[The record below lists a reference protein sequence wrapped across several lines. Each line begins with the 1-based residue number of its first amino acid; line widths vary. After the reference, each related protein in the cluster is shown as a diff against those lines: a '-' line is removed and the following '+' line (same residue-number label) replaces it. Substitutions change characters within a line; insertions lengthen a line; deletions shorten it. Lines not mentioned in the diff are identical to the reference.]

1 MPSGILEFPWSIA
14 LSNNFTDRF
23 WVYAEQGL
31 LDFSENIIVAP
42 EPNPTFNIKIMHRTI
57 LGDTVIFSYP
67 LRKYRGTD
75 GVASNITINSSA
87 KCKRRPVHA
96 IGHDTSVSLPTIV
109 GTCTYTWLD
118 CLLTI
123 YIVNATY
130 PQLEEES
137 LAFLYSAFQS
147 SEVLLKHHVAGSVRT
162 ASDQVLRNK
171 CSSTCVYIHLLQSW
185 DSF

>member
-23 WVYAEQGL
+23 WLYAEQGL

-67 LRKYRGTD
+67 LRKYRGND

-109 GTCTYTWLD
+109 GTCTYTWFGLPD
-118 CLLTI
+118 NHIYSERNVPSTGRGVPSVSLLCFPI
-123 YIVNATY
+123 FRGIV
-130 PQLEEES
+130 E
-137 LAFLYSAFQS
+137 
-147 SEVLLKHHVAGSVRT
+147 
-162 ASDQVLRNK
+162 ASYCWFSPYGQRSGTWK
-171 CSSTCVYIHLLQSW
+171 
-185 DSF
+185 